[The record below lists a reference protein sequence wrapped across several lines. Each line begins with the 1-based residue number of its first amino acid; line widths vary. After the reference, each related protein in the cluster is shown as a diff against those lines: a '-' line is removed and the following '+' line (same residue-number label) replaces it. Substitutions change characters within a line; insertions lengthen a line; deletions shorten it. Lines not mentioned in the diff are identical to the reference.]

1 MVCWQR
7 SGDDVLL
14 AVRAQPGA
22 SQNRIVGVV
31 ADADGNERLKVQV
44 TAPPEDGKANAAIIK
59 LLATAMRVP
68 KSACTVTVG
77 HTSRNKTI
85 AVSGADERAV
95 RSILP

>member
-31 ADADGNERLKVQV
+31 ADADGTERLKVQV
-44 TAPPEDGKANAAIIK
+44 TAPPEDGKANAAIVK
-59 LLATAMRVP
+59 LLAKAMRVP
-68 KSACTVTVG
+68 KSACTVTG
-77 HTSRNKTI
+77 GQTSRNKTI
-85 AVSGADERAV
+85 TVSGADERAV
-95 RSILP
+95 RSILL